1 MSRFCNRNRFGQSRL
16 GVHNVFHISILKKYV
31 HDPSHII
38 CFDDIK
44 VGENVTFYERPVKV
58 LGYEVK
64 KLRNKEI
71 PIVKIQ
77 WGHHNEGDATWE
89 LESEMREKFPEL
101 FEDQSTLL

>member
-1 MSRFCNRNRFGQSRL
+1 MLR
-16 GVHNVFHISILKKYV
+16 KYV

-38 CFDDIK
+38 NFEDIE
-44 VGENVTFYERPVKV
+44 VGENVTFYERPAKV
-58 LGYEVK
+58 LAYEVK

-77 WGHHNEGDATWE
+77 WSQHDEGDASWE

-101 FEDQSTLL
+101 FSD